1 MSLDALAES
10 TCFLFMLGNFRCLIG
25 SCCTVIWVQV
35 FWGFRACTLASLGVL
50 DVCRSNLFCPPW
62 CFCFYLRKSYI
73 VHVVD
78 PFFGSFAVVD
88 FTDVLSWKVGQS
100 GWNRLTTFVP
110 AFEVKLPRQHHTRG
124 R

>member
-10 TCFLFMLGNFRCLIG
+10 PCFLFMLGNFHCLIG

-35 FWGFRACTLASLGVL
+35 VWGFRACTLASLGVL
-50 DVCRSNLFCPPW
+50 DVCRSNLFCPPSSVV
-62 CFCFYLRKSYI
+62 FLFLFAKV

-100 GWNRLTTFVP
+100 GWKRLTTFVP
-110 AFEVKLPRQHHTRG
+110 AFGVKLPRQHHTRG